1 MTRLPLAIQHYMTHA
16 LVVVGREETIAEATR
31 RMRLHEVRHLPV
43 TEHGKVVGLISQRD
57 IHLIQSL
64 CSAEPHETLVE
75 EAMVH
80 DVYLVEAEDDL
91 RKVALHMA
99 EHRMGSAVVAHRKR
113 AMLKERIMKTYHGQ
127 TAGTTPRSK
136 CVTVIAPPK
145 HWSTSQ
151 PGAR

>member
-16 LVVVGREETIAEATR
+16 LVVVGREEPIAEATR

-99 EHRMGSAVVAHRKR
+99 EHRMGSAVVAHNGKLLGIFTTTDALR
-113 AMLKERIMKTYHGQ
+113 ALAAVLEEVESAE
-127 TAGTTPRSK
+127 TA
-136 CVTVIAPPK
+136 
-145 HWSTSQ
+145 
-151 PGAR
+151 